1 MQGQALAK
9 APRFEEQTSASRY
22 LPLIQRVARRLVRR
36 LPGHVD
42 VEDLISAGV
51 LGLADAMTKYDPR
64 KQIDFEK
71 YAEWRIKGAMLDELR
86 AADPMTRDQRRGINE
101 VKQAVHKL
109 EAKLGRAPEPTEIAR
124 ALKIDLAT
132 LRERQECMEAASP
145 IHLED
150 FDSHAN
156 DEDSPEALAIVAQ
169 ERSEV
174 LAAVRALP
182 ERLRRVLE
190 LYYQNDLSLKQIGA
204 RLGVTESRVCQL
216 HGEAVRMLRG
226 KIAIG

>member
-1 MQGQALAK
+1 MTRQAQATALK
-9 APRFEEQTSASRY
+9 FEEETTAARY
-22 LPLIQRVARRLVRR
+22 LPLIQRVARRLARR

-42 VEDLISAGV
+42 VEDLVSAGV
-51 LGLADAMTKYDPR
+51 LGLADALDKYDPK

-109 EAKLGRAPEPTEIAR
+109 EAKLGRAPEPNEIAR
-124 ALKIDLAT
+124 SLKIDLAT

-145 IHLED
+145 IHLDD
-150 FDSHAN
+150 FDTHAAE
-156 DEDSPEALAIVAQ
+156 DESPETLAIAAEQ
-169 ERSEV
+169 RAEV
-174 LAAVRALP
+174 LVAVRALP

-190 LYYQNDLSLKQIGA
+190 LYYQGELSLKQIGA

-216 HGEAVRMLRG
+216 HGEAVKLLR
-226 KIAIG
+226 ARLTA